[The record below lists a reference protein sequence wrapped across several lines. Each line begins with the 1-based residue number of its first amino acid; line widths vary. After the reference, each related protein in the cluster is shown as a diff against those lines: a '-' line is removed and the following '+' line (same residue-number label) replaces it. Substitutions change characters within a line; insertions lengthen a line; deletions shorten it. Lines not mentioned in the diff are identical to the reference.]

1 MSVASVSMPVQL
13 NAWRGGADWH
23 GQKHDHAHCQI
34 DDLGDGNDAA
44 GASRC
49 PGAHPCLLGDAE
61 RRPGVSQDQVAADC
75 NGVDLRRCRRNDLG
89 RANAGFRHADGR
101 AVRHARRRAH
111 RPCPPAPICRCRLR
125 RSQCIAARLSAAV
138 RAELPGDRGRLY
150 GRHRA
155 AILCHGDGN
164 AEFKGKLCRAFCSA

>member
-23 GQKHDHAHCQI
+23 GQKHDNAHCLVA
-34 DDLGDGNDAA
+34 DLGDGNNAA

-49 PGAHPCLLGDAE
+49 AGAHPCLFGDAE
-61 RRPGVSQDQVAADC
+61 RRFGVSQDQVAGDC
-75 NGVDLRRCRRNDLG
+75 NRADFRRCRRKHRG
-89 RANAGFRHADGR
+89 RANAGFRHADDR
-101 AVRHARRRAH
+101 AVGHARRRAH

-125 RSQCIAARLSAAV
+125 RFPCIAARLSAAV
-138 RAELPGDRGRLY
+138 RAELSGDRGRLY

-155 AILCHGDGN
+155 AILCHGDDN
-164 AEFKGKLCRAFCSA
+164 AGLKGKL